1 MSASRATPK
10 MYLASPMKTLAHAIE
25 PSRFI
30 IECGGDGQCG
40 PNTLGFLL
48 GLSDLA
54 EVDGPQLR
62 FAVAAHA
69 SKPQVQ
75 NRVSSVAT
83 SGGLLTVRELILLN
97 ISHWPTTVLGDL
109 PPTVESW
116 CRLIVIRHTWTD
128 VAFTQLV
135 ADLYSCAIHMLGVD
149 DLSQVWDM
157 GTLSPCDK
165 RTAKALLE
173 VAVWVG
179 RHLAAVVDTTPE
191 GAATPPSSP
200 TPPTPRPGPLLTAG
214 AAATAL
220 LNDMV
225 PTAPPPVTAAEL
237 LECLDAL
244 ENGANPDDFD
254 VLLSHAASRGLA
266 DDVSS
271 ELAQRL
277 DDWVVAS
284 GGTRLVDSRAA
295 TAEYDSEGETL
306 PYTSIKQVET
316 WAARHPGN
324 IALAGFEFSASV
336 RSDLQAMGYA
346 AI

>member
-1 MSASRATPK
+1 MGRSEALLKAPTSFASLPRPAMSASRATPK

-48 GLSDLA
+48 GLADLA

-97 ISHWPTTVLGDL
+97 VSHWPTAVLGDL

-135 ADLYSCAIHMLGVD
+135 ADLYNCAIHMLGVG
-149 DLSQVWDM
+149 DLSQVWNGGTFSPGDKHRYSSPRS
-157 GTLSPCDK
+157 GCHSGRQSAGHNNPDQRDLATTLSSK
-165 RTAKALLE
+165 
-173 VAVWVG
+173 
-179 RHLAAVVDTTPE
+179 
-191 GAATPPSSP
+191 
-200 TPPTPRPGPLLTAG
+200 
-214 AAATAL
+214 
-220 LNDMV
+220 
-225 PTAPPPVTAAEL
+225 
-237 LECLDAL
+237 
-244 ENGANPDDFD
+244 
-254 VLLSHAASRGLA
+254 
-266 DDVSS
+266 
-271 ELAQRL
+271 
-277 DDWVVAS
+277 
-284 GGTRLVDSRAA
+284 
-295 TAEYDSEGETL
+295 
-306 PYTSIKQVET
+306 
-316 WAARHPGN
+316 
-324 IALAGFEFSASV
+324 
-336 RSDLQAMGYA
+336 
-346 AI
+346 